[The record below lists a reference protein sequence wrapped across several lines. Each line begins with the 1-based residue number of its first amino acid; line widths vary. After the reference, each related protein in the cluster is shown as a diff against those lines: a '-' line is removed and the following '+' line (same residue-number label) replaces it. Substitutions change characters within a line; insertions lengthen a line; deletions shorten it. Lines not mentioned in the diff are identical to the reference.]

1 MGINGIRHV
10 RRSIR
15 FPGFDYS
22 RPGNYFVTI
31 CADRRRCLFGRIEK
45 NEVVLTNLGETVRK
59 CWIEIPQHFPYVNIE
74 TYVLMPNHLHGILAI
89 NPNFP
94 ETFPQSRSTLT
105 MESFGNPVSGSIPT
119 VIRSFKAAVTKHARE
134 SCLPIGGAVWQRGY
148 FERVLRD
155 SREFVNTTDY
165 IVKNPLRWDIDEE
178 NPERKPPA

>member
-1 MGINGIRHV
+1 MGINGIRHA

-45 NEVVLTNLGETVRK
+45 NEIVLTNLGETVRK

-89 NPNFP
+89 NPSFP
-94 ETFPQSRSTLT
+94 DTFPQPRSTLT

-119 VIRSFKAAVTKHARE
+119 IIRSFKAAVTKYARE
-134 SCLPIGGAVWQRGY
+134 SCLQLVALSGNEDI
-148 FERVLRD
+148 
-155 SREFVNTTDY
+155 SSEFSETV
-165 IVKNPLRWDIDEE
+165 E
-178 NPERKPPA
+178 NS